1 MNDAV
6 PGKRIGKIMMFLAWG
21 AGILLATRYFGAWET
36 RQHNPNPQPQSTRGD
51 GYVEVRLVGNRAG
64 HYVVDGRIGSEAVTF
79 MLDTGATQVALP
91 QRLADR
97 LGLPRGL
104 PGTLDTAN
112 GRSQGWRTRLPSLQL
127 GDIRLTDVPALIA
140 PGMEGDEVLLG
151 MSALRQ
157 LDFTQQDGTLV
168 LRQRS
173 TP

>member
-1 MNDAV
+1 M
-6 PGKRIGKIMMFLAWG
+6 PI
-21 AGILLATRYFGAWET
+21 
-36 RQHNPNPQPQSTRGD
+36 
-51 GYVEVRLVGNRAG
+51 
-64 HYVVDGRIGSEAVTF
+64 
-79 MLDTGATQVALP
+79 
-91 QRLADR
+91 
-97 LGLPRGL
+97 
-104 PGTLDTAN
+104 TLDTAN
-112 GRSQGWRTRLPSLQL
+112 GRSQGWRTRLPNLQL

>member
-6 PGKRIGKIMMFLAWG
+6 PGKRVGKVMMFLAWG
-21 AGILLATRYFGAWET
+21 AGILLATHYFGAWET
-36 RQHNPNPQPQSTRGD
+36 RQHNPNPQPQSTRANGA
-51 GYVEVRLVGNRAG
+51 VEVRLVGNRAG
-64 HYVVDGRIGSEAVTF
+64 HYVADGRINGEAVTF

-104 PGTLDTAN
+104 PITLDTAN

>member
-1 MNDAV
+1 MSDVA
-6 PGKRIGKIMMFLAWG
+6 PGRRMGKVMMFLAWG
-21 AGILLATRYFGAWET
+21 AGILLATHYFGAWET
-36 RQHNPNPQPQSTRGD
+36 RQHNPNPQPQSTRVNGD
-51 GYVEVRLVGNRAG
+51 VEVRLVGNRAG
-64 HYVVDGRIGSEAVTF
+64 HYVVDGLIGDEKVTF

-91 QRLADR
+91 KRLADR
-97 LGLPRGL
+97 LGLKLGAPI
-104 PGTLDTAN
+104 TLDTAN